1 MILQELRLETIMDMQ
16 LSHVTIKNQTQKKI
30 FHQTNQAGN
39 WLKNFASIDQMPPCM
54 VGPLNQSFHWSG
66 PRTVVYWRRERERE
80 STRSTIKWSFET
92 RKHLISG
99 HQQQRTNKS
108 IKNIKMKYTTSILEE
123 DERKIKNLI
132 RSRPKLNRG
141 DGAVRVVR
149 STVCAE
155 HDIRA
160 VRSAI

>member
-66 PRTVVYWRRERERE
+66 PRTVVYGERERERAQE
-80 STRSTIKWSFET
+80 AQLNGPLKLENISFQATSNKEQIKVLKILKW
-92 RKHLISG
+92 
-99 HQQQRTNKS
+99 
-108 IKNIKMKYTTSILEE
+108 NILLVY
-123 DERKIKNLI
+123 
-132 RSRPKLNRG
+132 
-141 DGAVRVVR
+141 
-149 STVCAE
+149 
-155 HDIRA
+155 
-160 VRSAI
+160 